1 MGKLLEAHLGAF
13 SKGHELT
20 AQADLRFEVY
30 LSLCHM
36 VVFCCVFFFFT
47 PPLGLELEIQVGE
60 M

>member
-30 LSLCHM
+30 L
-36 VVFCCVFFFFT
+36 
-47 PPLGLELEIQVGE
+47 
-60 M
+60 